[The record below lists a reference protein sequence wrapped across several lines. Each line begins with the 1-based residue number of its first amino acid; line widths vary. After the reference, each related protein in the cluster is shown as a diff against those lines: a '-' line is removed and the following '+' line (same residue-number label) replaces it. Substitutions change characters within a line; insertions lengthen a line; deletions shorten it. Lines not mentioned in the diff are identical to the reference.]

1 MVRIT
6 PSSTISKRRRSSRV
20 QCCSIQKIMS
30 LLVGSVLLLMSL
42 MSIYV
47 LSTISEQGHPQ
58 QHQQQQPPHRHTSG
72 AGVPADKNRV
82 GEAKLEEPSQLRTP
96 KQPLPGI
103 PKNAKVIAYAVSVT
117 GCGSDPITEGA
128 AVLKHSIHR
137 ASIQNAGNDDS
148 VGRYDYKMYAIYHPN
163 ARSCAMPLE
172 KLGYTLLE
180 RETPVAVKDI
190 KGDFL
195 RKKIVNNGCCGEKE
209 LIKLEAYTLTDHPI
223 VVHLDLD
230 TLVLKPMDALF
241 DLMLGTRLDASGM
254 DIMWPDEPLPKQIDA
269 YFTRDYNMVGPG
281 TKYKP
286 VQGGLLVL
294 RPSMESYKEFV
305 DIVREGDFRQGKG
318 WGGKVGPFYGSMTF
332 QGIIPYFYD
341 VLHPGRTV
349 ELNRCIYNQ
358 MCDNPRTKPT
368 VNDVVNGDCRDGR
381 DDCEDCRSRPVTDVV
396 TTHFTLCQKPWLC
409 LSHTQ
414 DIIQHRLCRKLHHE
428 WFRIRS
434 DLEVSLQR
442 SAFGTGTYDK
452 DQFFGFCSGSG
463 TKGYQRIQLPS

>member
-1 MVRIT
+1 
-6 PSSTISKRRRSSRV
+6 
-20 QCCSIQKIMS
+20 
-30 LLVGSVLLLMSL
+30 
-42 MSIYV
+42 
-47 LSTISEQGHPQ
+47 
-58 QHQQQQPPHRHTSG
+58 
-72 AGVPADKNRV
+72 
-82 GEAKLEEPSQLRTP
+82 
-96 KQPLPGI
+96 
-103 PKNAKVIAYAVSVT
+103 
-117 GCGSDPITEGA
+117 
-128 AVLKHSIHR
+128 
-137 ASIQNAGNDDS
+137 
-148 VGRYDYKMYAIYHPN
+148 
-163 ARSCAMPLE
+163 MPLE

-180 RETPVAVKDI
+180 RETPVAVEDI

-195 RKKIVNNGCCGEKE
+195 RKKIADNGCCGEKE

-254 DIMWPDEPLPKQIDA
+254 DIMWPEEPLPKQIDA
-269 YFTRDYNMVGPG
+269 YFTRDYNMVYPG
-281 TKYKP
+281 VEYKP

-396 TTHFTLCQKPWLC
+396 TTHYTLCQKPWLC
-409 LSHTQ
+409 LPHNQ

-442 SAFGTGTYDK
+442 SAFGTGTYEK
-452 DQFFGFCSGSG
+452 DHFFGFCSSSGS
-463 TKGYQRIQLPS
+463 KGYQRIQLPSSK